1 MSHGQLL
8 IRSSKTKDRPT
19 QIDILF
25 KNVAAIC
32 IPTMFDGISIVSNA
46 VPEGLPRFDVLTSSG
61 SGYIVAG
68 AVVVDESDLDY
79 HNASPLLNR

>member
-1 MSHGQLL
+1 MISK
-8 IRSSKTKDRPT
+8 IRIGFSAASYMF
-19 QIDILF
+19 ILF
-25 KNVAAIC
+25 GAIQ
-32 IPTMFDGISIVSNA
+32 IAFAQEPRFIHYS